1 MRAVLILISIKR
13 PQICKIYFHYECM
26 MMLLDQSM
34 PRDIGIDTVSYI
46 LLLVTGINFFSFYYD
61 FWVCLFTACIQ
72 RILFALIR
80 SQIFMED
87 LDFKAVID
95 TLISFVWILV
105 TLSICHITISAAGF
119 LFVEA
124 EILRKGDEELLD
136 SLDVGLIIVDK
147 DDNNEVIFLNESAK
161 KF

>member
-1 MRAVLILISIKR
+1 
-13 PQICKIYFHYECM
+13 
-26 MMLLDQSM
+26 
-34 PRDIGIDTVSYI
+34 
-46 LLLVTGINFFSFYYD
+46 
-61 FWVCLFTACIQ
+61 
-72 RILFALIR
+72 
-80 SQIFMED
+80 MEHFN
-87 LDFKAVID
+87 FKAVID
-95 TLISFVWILV
+95 ISISFVWILL
-105 TLSICHITISAAGF
+105 TLSICHITISTAGF